1 MSEWQSIGVGG
12 TALFGAGKILYVLQI
27 ALIFHV
33 IKTGRP
39 YWWIF
44 LLLSLPLVGAL
55 IYFVVEILPG
65 GGGFD
70 ARELLWRLK
79 SPAQR
84 LAALQETVE
93 EVDTVENRVKLAHE
107 CVQQGKAA
115 EAGTVLQ
122 ACLRGP
128 FQDDTYVLLE
138 YAAALVGAGQFAR
151 AGEVLAPIKPGFD
164 RPVLWRQQ
172 MLQARVLEG
181 LGKLP
186 EAATLYGALALEM
199 SSEEPRYR
207 HGCLLLAQGHK
218 DQARDLFLQ
227 ITRKY
232 RKNGALWRRHQKDW
246 FRLTRARLK
255 EIGR

>member
-1 MSEWQSIGVGG
+1 MSEWQSIGLGG
-12 TALFGAGKILYVLQI
+12 SALFGAGKILYVLQI
-27 ALIFHV
+27 ALIIHV

-44 LLLSLPLVGAL
+44 LLLSLPLVGAV

-65 GGGFD
+65 TGGLD
-70 ARELLWRLK
+70 ARELLWCLK

-93 EVDTVENRVKLAHE
+93 EVDTVENRIKLAHE
-107 CVQQGKAA
+107 YARQGKAA
-115 EAGTVLQ
+115 EASTVLQ

-128 FQDDTYVLLE
+128 FQDDAYVLLE
-138 YAAALVGAGQFAR
+138 YAAALVDAGQFAR
-151 AGEVLAPIKPGFD
+151 AGEALAPIKPGFD

-172 MLQARVLEG
+172 LLQARVLEG
-181 LGKLP
+181 LGKLS
-186 EAATLYGALALEM
+186 EATAIYGALAVEM

-207 HGCLLLAQGHK
+207 HGCLLLAQGNK
-218 DQARDLFLQ
+218 DQARSLFQ
-227 ITRKY
+227 EITRKY
-232 RKNGALWRRHQKDW
+232 RKNGALWRRHQREW

-255 EIGR
+255 EIGG